1 MSVEIPRTGSEFS
14 STVLADAISSTAA
27 ATLYRE
33 HEANLVVAQ
42 KETVAEGVIALT
54 LADANGR
61 ELPDWTPGAHI
72 DLILPGPEFTRQ
84 YSLCSNPS
92 NPRTWRIGV
101 RREAKSRGGSEF
113 IHDVLKVGD
122 TVQVRGPRNHFSL
135 VDAPHY
141 LFIAGGIGITPIVPM
156 VAAVDAVGADWQLWY
171 GGHTRASMAFLD
183 ELAAYGDRIRIYAGD
198 EKGRIPLGSV
208 LAPPRQDTLVYCC
221 GPEDL
226 LVAVEG
232 WCTSWPVGNLHL
244 ERFKAKTAEAAPPVV
259 ATFEVA
265 LQRSGITITVPPDK
279 SILDMVYAAGLYALA
294 SCREGVCGTCEARVL
309 EGVPDHRDSV
319 LTSAEREAGE
329 VMMICISRSRTPR
342 LVLDL

>member
-1 MSVEIPRTGSEFS
+1 M
-14 STVLADAISSTAA
+14 
-27 ATLYRE
+27 
-33 HEANLVVAQ
+33 VAQ
-42 KETVAEGVIALT
+42 KETVAEGVITLT

-72 DLILPGPEFTRQ
+72 DLILPGPELTRQ
-84 YSLCSNPS
+84 YSLSSNPTDR
-92 NPRTWRIGV
+92 RTWRIGV

-232 WCTSWPVGNLHL
+232 WCTSWPVGSLHL

-259 ATFEVA
+259 ETFEVI

-279 SILDMVYAAGLYALA
+279 LIFDMVYAAGLYALA

-319 LTSAEREAGE
+319 LTSAEREANQ
-329 VMMICISRSRTPR
+329 VMMICVSRSRTPR

>member
-1 MSVEIPRTGSEFS
+1 
-14 STVLADAISSTAA
+14 
-27 ATLYRE
+27 
-33 HEANLVVAQ
+33 
-42 KETVAEGVIALT
+42 
-54 LADANGR
+54 
-61 ELPDWTPGAHI
+61 
-72 DLILPGPEFTRQ
+72 
-84 YSLCSNPS
+84 
-92 NPRTWRIGV
+92 
-101 RREAKSRGGSEF
+101 
-113 IHDVLKVGD
+113 
-122 TVQVRGPRNHFSL
+122 
-135 VDAPHY
+135 
-141 LFIAGGIGITPIVPM
+141 M

-171 GGHTRASMAFLD
+171 GGHSRASMAFLD

-232 WCTSWPVGNLHL
+232 WCTSWPVGSLHL
-244 ERFKAKTAEAAPPVV
+244 ERFKAKPAEAAPPVV

-309 EGVPDHRDSV
+309 EGVPDHQDSV
-319 LTSAEREAGE
+319 LTSAEREANQ
-329 VMMICISRSRTPR
+329 VMMICVSRSRTPR

>member
-1 MSVEIPRTGSEFS
+1 MSVEIPRTGSEYS
-14 STVLADAISSTAA
+14 SPVLADALSSTAA
-27 ATLYRE
+27 PMLYRE

-54 LADANGR
+54 LADANER

-72 DLILPGPEFTRQ
+72 DLILPGPELTRQ

-92 NPRTWRIGV
+92 KPRTWRIGV
-101 RREAKSRGGSEF
+101 RRDAKSRGGSEF

-232 WCTSWPVGNLHL
+232 WCTSWPVGSLHL

-259 ATFEVA
+259 ETFEVI
-265 LQRSGITITVPPDK
+265 LQRSGVTVTVPPDK
-279 SILDMVYAAGLYALA
+279 SILDMVYAAGLYALS

-319 LTSAEREAGE
+319 LTQAEREANE
-329 VMMICISRSRTPR
+329 VMMICISRSCTPR